1 MIALKRLSR
10 FCLLRALGNQP
21 KFSTYST
28 TRMCKAQITAE
39 EVRSLADA
47 LKNGLR
53 ALGQPTNATH
63 PHLIKPHELVPGVE
77 QAEFQTRRIRLMEG
91 IQTYAEG
98 FGNEFNGRASRAHMV
113 RLDIYP
119 DALIFTSYIYP
130 SAGHWSRL
138 QKVYERQD
146 TLCVSSKFGLLL
158 SNRLFRAG
166 LGASTDY

>member
-1 MIALKRLSR
+1 MIALKRLPR

-28 TRMCKAQITAE
+28 SRMCKAQITAE

-53 ALGQPTNATH
+53 ALGQPTSATH

-77 QAEFQTRRIRLMEG
+77 QSEFQTRRIRLMEG

-98 FGNEFNGRASRAHMV
+98 FGNEFNGRASKAHMV
-113 RLDIYP
+113 SRLSNH
-119 DALIFTSYIYP
+119 IFTYLQHTSF
-130 SAGHWSRL
+130 SWSL
-138 QKVYERQD
+138 
-146 TLCVSSKFGLLL
+146 GLLAK
-158 SNRLFRAG
+158 SIWAARYPMYFVK
-166 LGASTDY
+166 TQTFTI